1 MISPLKALKDKY
13 FDYSMLR
20 WGTVGTLTT
29 VIDYSLFIILYG
41 VVNSVFLANLISASI
56 STSIN
61 YFFHHKWT
69 FKSEQNHSKSG
80 VRYLL
85 SLAFWWLVS
94 SSIIKT
100 LILLGIDPKLAKI
113 APLLIIVPV
122 NYFVLN
128 LLVFK
133 KTS

>member
-20 WGTVGTLTT
+20 WGAVGTLTT
-29 VIDYSLFIILYG
+29 VVDYSLFIILYG